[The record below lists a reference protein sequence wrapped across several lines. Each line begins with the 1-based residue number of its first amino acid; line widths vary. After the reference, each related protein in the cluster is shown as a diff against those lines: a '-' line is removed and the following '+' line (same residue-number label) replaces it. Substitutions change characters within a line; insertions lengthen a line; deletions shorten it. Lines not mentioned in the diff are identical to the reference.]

1 MKNKKLADILYFIG
15 VVLIILGILLGCAVG
30 FFFGGGGF
38 ELVPSI
44 TVWLLSIIIGT
55 GLISISDSLVKSE
68 EKKTEDEQFIK
79 LLIESVK
86 NEDNKDKNEENTACK
101 DEES

>member
-55 GLISISDSLVKSE
+55 GLISISDSLFEAE
-68 EKKTEDEQFIK
+68 EKKADDEEFIK
-79 LLIESVK
+79 LIIENVK

>member
-15 VVLIILGILLGCAVG
+15 ICLIIVGILLGCAVG
-30 FFFGGGGF
+30 FIFGGGVF
-38 ELVPSI
+38 NLVPAI
-44 TVWLLSIIIGT
+44 TVWLLSIIVGA
-55 GLISISDSLVKSE
+55 GLISVSGSLFEAE
-68 EKKTEDEQFIK
+68 EKKADDEEFIK
-79 LLIESVK
+79 LIIENVK